1 MSSVMW
7 KKRRVSSDH
16 LWVVLPLKHVVI
28 GGWGFCV
35 GEGHGTSIIGCA
47 TDAKT
52 EVKPSVCSLLLYVKF
67 THSFI

>member
-1 MSSVMW
+1 MCSVMW

-16 LWVVLPLKHVVI
+16 LWGVLPLKHVVI

-35 GEGHGTSIIGCA
+35 GEGRGPSIIGCA
-47 TDAKT
+47 TDTKT
-52 EVKPSVCSLLLYVKF
+52 EVKPSACPLLLSVKF